1 MKKICFTALLA
12 LALLLAC
19 APAALAAEYDVLPL
33 DGTETGV
40 PAHQERPDVPVDES
54 AYREE
59 PPSRDTAPSLSG
71 GTPGRGQVEDLY
83 QYWEENG
90 YPDYVS
96 YAYAAGGEVRDGVSC
111 TYWEIGLVDAGEEQR
126 QEVLD
131 LVSPAGLVTFY
142 SCSYTH
148 RQKVD
153 AYERLLTMAEEDGNI
168 RQVVFGRNTETVWV
182 GVPEGMEKEYAHY
195 LIRECGFGALVS
207 VTDEGSLGAIAE
219 TTDRPGGGLDG
230 MIDPVIT
237 IGGSPEQRT
246 DPFPLL
252 WPFAAAAAA
261 VTGGALLLLRGR
273 MLLRHTADGHTVS
286 AHSPVRRK
294 QVVQAIE
301 NSTLR
306 PSAQARQ
313 AILRRLEQER
323 RR

>member
-1 MKKICFTALLA
+1 MKKTGLAALLT

-19 APAALAAEYDVLPL
+19 APAALAAEHDLLDSAETALPA
-33 DGTETGV
+33 
-40 PAHQERPDVPVDES
+40 PQECPDVPVDEGL
-54 AYREE
+54 YQEE

-71 GTPGRGQVEDLY
+71 GIPGRGEVGDIY

-142 SCSYTH
+142 PCSYTH
-148 RQKVD
+148 AQKVD
-153 AYERLLTMAEEDGNI
+153 AFEQVSAMAQEDENI

-182 GVPEGMEKEYAHY
+182 GVPDGMEKEYAHY

-207 VTDEGSLGAIAE
+207 VTDVGSLNALVE
-219 TTDRPGGGLDG
+219 LNTRPGGGLDG

-237 IGGSPEQRT
+237 IGGSPKQGAA
-246 DPFPLL
+246 PFL
-252 WPFAAAAAA
+252 WPFAIAAAA

-273 MLLRHTADGHTVS
+273 MLLRRTADGHTVS
-286 AHSPVRRK
+286 GPSPVSRK
-294 QVVQAIE
+294 RVVQVIRD
-301 NSTLR
+301 NPLH
-306 PSAQARQ
+306 PSVQTRY
-313 AILRRLEQER
+313 AILRRLEQEWCQ
-323 RR
+323 